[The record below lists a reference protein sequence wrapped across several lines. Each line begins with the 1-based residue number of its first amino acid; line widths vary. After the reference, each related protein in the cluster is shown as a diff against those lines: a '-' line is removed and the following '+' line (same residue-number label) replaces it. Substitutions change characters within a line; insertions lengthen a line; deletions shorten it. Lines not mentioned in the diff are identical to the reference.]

1 MSKLSWAARVCV
13 VGVAAGLAASM
24 ATPAQA
30 TGLVTMQ
37 TSTAITDD
45 WAYAEVYTYLVR
57 QHQADYS
64 GAVWDYCGLDGKG
77 DGAGAYMRGRV
88 QFANGD
94 YTAWSAF
101 EGDSNGCGN
110 SGTTFSG
117 YWTFPNRDITNMQL
131 QLCEVDNGVRGE
143 CTTRT
148 FPRGSQS

>member
-1 MSKLSWAARVCV
+1 MSKKSWIARLCV
-13 VGVAAGLAASM
+13 VGIAGVLATT

-30 TGLVTMQ
+30 TGLVTMY

-45 WAYAEVYTYLVR
+45 YAYADVYTYLVR
-57 QHQADYS
+57 QHQANYS
-64 GAVWDYCGLDGKG
+64 GAIWDECGVDGKG

-94 YTAWSAF
+94 YTAWSQF

-110 SGTTFSG
+110 SGTTFSE

-131 QLCEVDNGVRGE
+131 QLCEVDNGAPGE
-143 CTTRT
+143 CVIRT